1 MYPDRDWWRKEKSE
15 MRQRK
20 ITPIVLVYVLL
31 SIGTGAMLLTLVVS
45 KGAFLER
52 IVYDFSYFAD
62 FFDHVRRFYLG
73 LDNVYLEGMHAC
85 FPPLAYMLYG
95 LTASVIYRQNINNP
109 DAVST
114 NGAGMLVLCMFT
126 AMLAAGFV
134 FASFRLY
141 QEQNMAAKKCLI
153 GLLLISYPFWLA
165 IERGNMSMVV
175 LIVLLYAMALMDS
188 EKGWER
194 ELALILIAIAAG
206 LKLYPAVFG
215 VLYLAEKRYREAVR
229 LVLYGLFFFFAPFL
243 FFQGTIGL
251 KLFLHNISAVNSGV
265 TGVSIAGITGRIG
278 VVLGLDL
285 SLAHSIGKVISGM
298 YFAVVLILCFIR
310 GKSWKTI
317 TFLSSLMIVFVAASG
332 TYCLI
337 YCVIPFFIYLNEMG
351 KKERYEKIDY
361 VYAVL
366 FALVFTAYPLK
377 AFGSSGMLYISL
389 YFLLV
394 VLIIDE
400 SWQAVSNWRDRRK
413 QAGSE

>member
-1 MYPDRDWWRKEKSE
+1 MEERKVE
-15 MRQRK
+15 MRQCK
-20 ITPIVLVYVLL
+20 ITPIVLVYILFSV
-31 SIGTGAMLLTLVVS
+31 GTGAMLLSLIVS
-45 KGAFLER
+45 KGAFLEK

-95 LTASVIYRQNINNP
+95 LTASVIYRQNIDNP

-114 NGAGMLVLCMFT
+114 NGAGMLVLCMLT

-141 QEQNMAAKKCLI
+141 QEQNMAAKKFLI

-165 IERGNMSMVV
+165 IERGNMSLVV

-215 VLYLAEKRYREAVR
+215 VLYLAEKRYREAAR
-229 LVLYGLFFFFAPFL
+229 LVLYGLFFFLAPFL
-243 FFQGTIGL
+243 FFQGAIGL
-251 KLFLHNISAVNSGV
+251 KLFLHNISAVNSGA
-265 TGVSIAGITGRIG
+265 TGVSITGITGRIG
-278 VVLGLDL
+278 VALGVDL
-285 SLAHSIGKVISGM
+285 ALAHSIGKVISGM
-298 YFAVVLILCFIR
+298 YFAVVLLLCFSR

-317 TFLSSLMIVFVAASG
+317 TLLSSLMIVFVAASG

-337 YCVIPFFIYLNEMG
+337 YCVIPFFIYLNEMR
-351 KKERYEKIDY
+351 KKESYKKLDY

-366 FALVFTAYPLK
+366 FTQVFTAYPVK

-389 YFLLV
+389 YLLLA
-394 VLIIDE
+394 VLIVDE
-400 SWQAVSNWRDRRK
+400 GWQAVRTWTDRRK
-413 QAGSE
+413 QVCSE